1 MMLSQLSTAYFSAL
15 QQYQKALE
23 QRVRDE
29 AKLVRQYI
37 SAPETTPFAVLYLAT
52 EGLYAQILGS
62 RSGLAEKL
70 QQQGI
75 LLAGPTTV
83 TALLNALAMGFRT
96 LAINRKATE
105 VWQVL
110 GAAKM
115 QYEKFGDLL
124 QKARKKVDEA
134 GKDIEFGDAKDFRE
148 IYDIV
153 MNNPTVQQKLTEWAK
168 KFPRATYGSDPSN
181 PLYEYGFADINATL
195 SASSSKN
202 IYYASQLLDELDVIN
217 LPAGDPNRWEKGDT
231 SYVAVATG
239 EINGKKY
246 MVALFKTSIQ
256 KNPDYNPNQGKN

>member
-1 MMLSQLSTAYFSAL
+1 M
-15 QQYQKALE
+15 
-23 QRVRDE
+23 
-29 AKLVRQYI
+29 KL
-37 SAPETTPFAVLYLAT
+37 FKKVLA
-52 EGLYAQILGS
+52 A
-62 RSGLAEKL
+62 A
-70 QQQGI
+70 
-75 LLAGPTTV
+75 LAGVLALSVLTGCNNSAATV
-83 TALLNALAMGFRT
+83 TMVDALNDWSKVYGEGITFEKGNEDLQNQVNALVK
-96 LAINRKATE
+96 I
-105 VWQVL
+105 
-110 GAAKM
+110 
-115 QYEKFGDLL
+115 
-124 QKARKKVDEA
+124 VDEA

-231 SYVAVATG
+231 CYVAVATG